1 MTDHLEYS
9 LMYLLTNY
17 LFITMSID
25 HPGPGEVRLVA
36 HHDDGLVVVD
46 VPGLVE
52 VVKDG
57 LSRVQAGL
65 VCHAEDNHHA
75 VTQGLNKYS
84 LVSQAQVSLLLC

>member
-9 LMYLLTNY
+9 LIYLLTNY

-25 HPGPGEVRLVA
+25 HPGPGKVRLVA

-52 VVKDG
+52 VVQDG
-57 LSRVQAGL
+57 LGRVQAGL

-84 LVSQAQVSLLLC
+84 LVSQVQVSLLLC